1 MLLLLQVELT
11 TRCARILFESL
22 PYHTD
27 IATYPKCNMKDDL
40 CDLYEKL
47 RMMLYAAANGTMV
60 GYDDACESFQVLHH
74 ALRIV
79 AEGGVRDVNFPN
91 DFAHAVL
98 LLAKFIERERAMM
111 FEERDEGGSLPLHIA
126 VSGKRLLLP
135 TSGAVEEGENTVG
148 EEGGA
153 DVNDP
158 NNALL
163 QNGGNRE
170 AMEQDAEGDAQLQ
183 NNNRDEQQGGPVAG
197 QQAEDGEDDEEDE
210 DEEGYENEDMQNAE
224 STGPSDM
231 EIVKLLLEQHPA
243 SIRLRDSQT
252 GSLPVHLAL
261 QHNPR
266 AAEAIEHFLQLYPRS
281 VTMPDG
287 DGKIPLHTAL
297 IQESPT
303 WSVVADM
310 APNTLE
316 ARDPTTGLLPF
327 QLAAMSKPELAML
340 NGPDANQRDLDSLS
354 TTFRLLRMSPCL
366 AYGLG
371 NVKARPQSLL
381 EKQIMVRYKPRVTK
395 LEEENESLRR
405 RVEQLE
411 LELLAV
417 RMGENAMDK
426 DLASSC
432 RPSLKKRK
440 STIETITTLP
450 RTP

>member
-1 MLLLLQVELT
+1 MYASIIAVELT
-11 TRCARILFESL
+11 TRCARNLFESL
-22 PYHTD
+22 SHHTD
-27 IATYPKCNMKDDL
+27 IATYPNCNMKEDL

-79 AEGGVRDVNFPN
+79 AEGGVRDVKFPN

-126 VSGKRLLLP
+126 VSGNRLLLP
-135 TSGAVEEGENTVG
+135 TDGAVEEGQNTVG

-153 DVNDP
+153 NVNDP

-170 AMEQDAEGDAQLQ
+170 AMEQDAEGGLQGDAQLQ

-224 STGPSDM
+224 SSGPSDM

-261 QHNPR
+261 QRRVDGALLLH
-266 AAEAIEHFLQLYPRS
+266 AVHLSEALS
-281 VTMPDG
+281 DDG
-287 DGKIPLHTAL
+287 RRHVHA
-297 IQESPT
+297 
-303 WSVVADM
+303 VVA
-310 APNTLE
+310 LH
-316 ARDPTTGLLPF
+316 
-327 QLAAMSKPELAML
+327 
-340 NGPDANQRDLDSLS
+340 RDLGVGE
-354 TTFRLLRMSPCL
+354 LRSQERFDL
-366 AYGLG
+366 
-371 NVKARPQSLL
+371 
-381 EKQIMVRYKPRVTK
+381 
-395 LEEENESLRR
+395 
-405 RVEQLE
+405 
-411 LELLAV
+411 
-417 RMGENAMDK
+417 MGVHRHRG
-426 DLASSC
+426 S
-432 RPSLKKRK
+432 
-440 STIETITTLP
+440 
-450 RTP
+450 